1 LPPFSPSLE
10 GQGGA
15 RGEDA
20 RRDTAPRGAAPR
32 GAGGRTFRGD
42 GENGFHG
49 DFMGFHEKN
58 HGYFANLAKLFM
70 TKTK

>member
-1 LPPFSPSLE
+1 MTLLAAFFPPRPCVE

-42 GENGFHG
+42 GEHGFHG
-49 DFMGFHEKN
+49 DFW
-58 HGYFANLAKLFM
+58 
-70 TKTK
+70 